1 MRKILI
7 YCFLALL
14 PLSCSRESAVI
25 REVEQCVRTEPESA
39 LARLDSLD
47 RTRLSARQ
55 QARYDYLSATAFYG
69 CYYFLDDAHS
79 LALAKAYAYREQER
93 NRLSNLALLISAI
106 LATLVLYFRARKLQ
120 AEKRLVEEQAENERM
135 LSVAEDLQARIGA
148 MRFKGERKLPFD
160 ALDRLC
166 EQYYIYEG
174 TDNLQP
180 RILEEVHTIVAGLRS
195 DPAMQK
201 SLEDSLDQQADGVMR
216 RLRAAFPKWKEED
229 YLLYLFTASG
239 FSSTTISALL
249 GRDKPYVYNRL
260 YRLKERIRSAGGT
273 DEKFFLALLEK

>member
-14 PLSCSRESAVI
+14 PLSCSRESAVL
-25 REVEQCVRTEPESA
+25 REVEQCVRTEPEAA

-47 RTRLSARQ
+47 RSRLSARQ

-148 MRFKGERKLPFD
+148 MRFKGERKLPID

-260 YRLKERIRSAGGT
+260 YRLKERIRSAGGA

>member
-14 PLSCSRESAVI
+14 PLSCSRESAVL
-25 REVEQCVRTEPESA
+25 REVEQCVRTEPEAA

-47 RTRLSARQ
+47 RSRLSARQ

-260 YRLKERIRSAGGT
+260 YRLKERIRSAGGA

>member
-14 PLSCSRESAVI
+14 PLSCSRESAVL

-47 RTRLSARQ
+47 RSRLSARQ

-260 YRLKERIRSAGGT
+260 YRLKERIRSAGGA

>member
-14 PLSCSRESAVI
+14 PLSCSRESAVL

-148 MRFKGERKLPFD
+148 MRFKGERKLPID

-239 FSSTTISALL
+239 FSSTTVSALL

-260 YRLKERIRSAGGT
+260 YRLKERIRSAGGA

>member
-14 PLSCSRESAVI
+14 PLSCSRESAVL

-47 RTRLSARQ
+47 RSRLSARQ

-79 LALAKAYAYREQER
+79 MALAKAYAYREQER

-201 SLEDSLDQQADGVMR
+201 SLEDSLDQQTDGVMR

-260 YRLKERIRSAGGT
+260 YRLKERIRSAGGA

>member
-14 PLSCSRESAVI
+14 PLSCSRESAVL

-148 MRFKGERKLPFD
+148 MRFKGERKLPID

-260 YRLKERIRSAGGT
+260 YRLKERIRSAGGA

>member
-14 PLSCSRESAVI
+14 PLSCSRESAVL

-260 YRLKERIRSAGGT
+260 YRLKERIRSAGGA

>member
-14 PLSCSRESAVI
+14 PLSCSRESAVL
-25 REVEQCVRTEPESA
+25 REVEQCVRTEPEAA

-180 RILEEVHTIVAGLRS
+180 RILEEVHAIVAGLRS

-260 YRLKERIRSAGGT
+260 YRLKERIRSAGGA

>member
-14 PLSCSRESAVI
+14 PLSCSRESAVL

-47 RTRLSARQ
+47 RSRLSARQ

-148 MRFKGERKLPFD
+148 MRFKGERKLPID

-260 YRLKERIRSAGGT
+260 YRLKERIRSAGGA